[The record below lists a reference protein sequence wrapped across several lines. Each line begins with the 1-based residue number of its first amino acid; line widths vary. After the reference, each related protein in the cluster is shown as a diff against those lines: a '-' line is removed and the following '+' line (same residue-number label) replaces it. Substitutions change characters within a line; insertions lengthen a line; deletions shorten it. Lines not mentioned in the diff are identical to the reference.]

1 MKTRYALGIVLMAIA
16 LCSSAIAQELNISG
30 RVVDA
35 NTGEPLLGAAV
46 RVKETGG
53 GAITDALGRF
63 QLSLKVSSATLI
75 AKLVGYKEKT
85 VVVTAST
92 DNLVIQL
99 QEDVLRTEEIVVT
112 GLATGIRRESAP
124 NSIGTITAKEL
135 IPAPAQTLDQAF
147 AGKVPGLSIRQN
159 TGAPGGGISVNL
171 RGITTLQGNTQP
183 LIVIDG
189 VIVSNESFNSGL
201 TAITDATVGASQSA
215 QDQPSSRL
223 ADINPND
230 IEDIQ
235 VLKGPAATAIYG
247 SKAAAGVLV
256 ITTKQGKP
264 GDTRIDVSQQF
275 GFNSI
280 LKVQGT
286 RDWRKDSTGL
296 RAAFGQ
302 AGVDAF
308 VRSGGVNGEYID
320 YEREFYGQNGF
331 INETSIT
338 ARGGSATTLF
348 TLSGQARNDQG
359 IIRNTFY
366 NRYAVRSNL
375 THRFSERLT
384 VDVGLN
390 YVNTSSQRSATG
402 NANVTLTSIGYAM
415 TRLPSFL
422 DVRQR
427 PDGTFPVFPFAPSNP
442 AEIIERVRNEEYID
456 RLIGSFRLDFNIF
469 RIENQSLNFIASG
482 GADYISQRNVIVSPP
497 NTQHEQAK
505 AAPGENVA
513 NNVTNFFNNLWLSAV
528 HNVNFGGVSV
538 TTSAGFQ
545 IENRDNNSILVNVR
559 GLTADLSS
567 VGLGVE
573 VTQQQSIT
581 RQYDQ
586 GFYIQSDID
595 FGGVGFLNVK
605 LRGDRSSVN
614 SDVNR
619 FYLFPGAGASIILSK
634 LDFWKD
640 LSRTIDY
647 LKLRAAVG
655 QAGTL
660 APPESKFLSFVPANV
675 AGLIGALVPLR
686 NGNDNVR
693 PERTTEI
700 EFGLDAGILNGI
712 ASLEFTY
719 FLRNID
725 DLILLKQLPP
735 SSGFTSQLVNGG
747 AMRTNGI
754 EAALTVN
761 AIRSREVD
769 LTTRII
775 FSRNRAEIT
784 RLDVPPF
791 QRGGFGV
798 NLGAYTIRE
807 GYSPFSIVGRE
818 SFGPNPNAPNPNAR
832 PGEFNGLILGDEQP
846 DFNLGFS
853 NSLRVFGFELF
864 FLLDWRQGNKVINLS
879 RFLTDGTGISPDVEA
894 ARERVRARATSTAP
908 YVEDGSFVKLRE
920 LSLTYTLDPEL
931 TRNLFGNAVSYL
943 RIGIAGRNLLMFTR
957 YSSYDPEV
965 SNFGNL
971 ASAGSIEVTPFPSS
985 RSFYFNI
992 QFGL

>member
-1 MKTRYALGIVLMAIA
+1 MTKRYAITFAAILFFTA
-16 LCSSAIAQELNISG
+16 KAVMAQELTISG
-30 RVVDA
+30 TVVDA
-35 NTGEPLLGAAV
+35 NTGEPLLGAVV

-53 GAITDALGRF
+53 GAITDALGKFR
-63 QLSLKVSSATLI
+63 LVVKNPVATLS

-85 VVVTAST
+85 VVVTQST

-99 QEDVLRTEEIVVT
+99 QEDILRAEEVVVT

-159 TGAPGGGISVNL
+159 TGAPGGGISLNL

-201 TAITDATVGASQSA
+201 TSITDAAVGASQSS

-235 VLKGPAATAIYG
+235 VLKGPAATAVYG

-264 GDTRIDVSQQF
+264 GDTRIDVSQQI
-275 GFNSI
+275 GFNSV
-280 LKVQGT
+280 LKLQGT
-286 RDWRKDSTGL
+286 RDWRQDSTGL

-308 VRSGGVNGEYID
+308 VRSGGVNGQYID
-320 YEREFYGQNGF
+320 YEREFYGQNGL

-348 TLSGQARNDQG
+348 TISGQARNDQG
-359 IIRNTFY
+359 IIRHTYY

-375 THRFSERLT
+375 THRFSDRLT
-384 VDVGLN
+384 ADIGLN
-390 YVNTSSQRSATG
+390 YVNSNSQRSATG

-456 RLIGSFRLDFNIF
+456 RLIGSFRLDFNVF
-469 RIENQSLNFIASG
+469 RMENQSLNFIASG
-482 GADYISQRNVIVSPP
+482 GADYISQRNVITSPV

-505 AAPGENVA
+505 AAPGENAA

-528 HNVNFGGVSV
+528 HNVSFSNIAI

-545 IENRDNNSILVNVR
+545 IENRDNSSILVNVR
-559 GLTADLSS
+559 GLTADLAS

-573 VTQQQSIT
+573 VTQQQTIT

-614 SDVNR
+614 SDVNQ

-634 LDFWKD
+634 FDFWKGI
-640 LSRTIDY
+640 SNTIDY

-675 AGLIGALVPLR
+675 TGLIGALVPLR

-700 EFGLDAGILNGI
+700 EFGFDAGILNGL

-735 SSGFTSQLVNGG
+735 SSGFTSQLVNAG
-747 AMRTNGI
+747 AMRTFGI

-769 LTTRII
+769 WTARVI

-798 NLGAYTIRE
+798 NLGAYTIRQ

-846 DFNLGFS
+846 DFNMGFS
-853 NSLRVFGFELF
+853 NSLRVYGFELF
-864 FLLDWRQGNKVINLS
+864 FLFDWRQGNKVINLS

-908 YVEDGSFVKLRE
+908 YVEDGSFIKLRE

-931 TRNLFGNAVSYL
+931 TRSFFGGAVSYL

-971 ASAGSIEVTPFPSS
+971 ATAGSIEVTPFPSS
-985 RSFYFNI
+985 RSFFFNI